1 MYKKKVFICDDDSG
15 ILEVLKLILESADA
29 EIIAE
34 QRSAHAFER
43 IIREKPDILIVDL
56 WMPEVS
62 GHQLMREARNNDD
75 LQDMYI
81 ICISASYD
89 GEEIA
94 KDAGADVFLPKPFD
108 MEAILSL
115 VQDS

>member
-1 MYKKKVFICDDDSG
+1 M
-15 ILEVLKLILESADA
+15 ESADA

-34 QRSAHAFER
+34 QRSAYAFET
-43 IIREKPDILIVDL
+43 IIREKPDILVVDL

-62 GHQLMREARNNDD
+62 GQQLMREVRNNDE

-81 ICISASYD
+81 ICISASYG
-89 GEEIA
+89 GEQIA
-94 KDAGADVFLPKPFD
+94 KEAGADVFLPKPFD
-108 MEAILSL
+108 MKAILSL